1 MYLCL
6 FIQILAPINFTFKL
20 IRKRDSYSLLGNYTR
35 NIAFDFST
43 GKQYDVAS
51 IVQGA
56 SVSASIWSMCPARV
70 DETET
75 NRVCFILSAIKRT
88 KWHIL
93 WIGTEYAL

>member
-20 IRKRDSYSLLGNYTR
+20 IR

-88 KWHIL
+88 KWHML
-93 WIGTEYAL
+93 WIGTEYVL